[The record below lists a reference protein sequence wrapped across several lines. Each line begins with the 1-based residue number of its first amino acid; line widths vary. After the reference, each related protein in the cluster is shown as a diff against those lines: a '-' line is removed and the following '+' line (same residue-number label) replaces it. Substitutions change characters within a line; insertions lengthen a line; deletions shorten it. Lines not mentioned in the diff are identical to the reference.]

1 LNNSNNNELLVIN
14 LATVPAEE
22 ILIPALHKC
31 VPLPAIMTT
40 DRKLKIIFGVL
51 SVWLLT
57 TLLIKLTKV
66 PGGMILPAWFL
77 GGMYI
82 VGIIIGCLI
91 LSGILKLIFKKISF
105 LTLTFITT
113 SIAFLVFHYQLY
125 SPTLTII
132 VPNGYR
138 GEINLVLS
146 NVDDNILTV
155 DSNGI
160 GYLTEWTF
168 NKTYSRPIVK
178 QSDGKN
184 LDEYLIG
191 FNPSTFFGKGKTCCV
206 EKRQIQSLS
215 FTIGTKPH
223 LEDEY
228 FESKSLTELVDKK
241 KTIFTKPDRYT
252 KIGETEVKVEK

>member
-1 LNNSNNNELLVIN
+1 LEQNTSPIQ
-14 LATVPAEE
+14 
-22 ILIPALHKC
+22 
-31 VPLPAIMTT
+31 PLPAIMTT
-40 DRKLKIIFGVL
+40 DRKLKITFGIL
-51 SVWLLT
+51 SVVFLT
-57 TLLIKLTKV
+57 TLIIKLTKV
-66 PGGMILPAWFL
+66 PGGMILPGWFL
-77 GGMYI
+77 GGMTI
-82 VGIIIGCLI
+82 IGIIVGCLI
-91 LSGILKLIFKKISF
+91 FSGILRLIFKRISF
-105 LTLTFITT
+105 LTFLFITT
-113 SIAFLVFHYQLY
+113 TISFLTFHYQLY

-146 NVDDNILTV
+146 NVDDNILKV

-160 GYLTEWTF
+160 GYLTKWTF
-168 NKTYSRPIVK
+168 NKTYSKPIVK
-178 QSDGKN
+178 QIDGKN

-191 FNPSTFFGKGKTCCV
+191 FNPSTFFGKGKSCCV

-215 FTIGTKPH
+215 FAIGTKPH

-252 KIGETEVKVEK
+252 KIGETEVKLGE